1 MAFIYHWC
9 PAGTWDSTVDEYE
22 APSLAEEG
30 FIHFSHK
37 HQVERTAT
45 ALHRGQTD
53 LVLLC
58 VDDTTVEVVDEDCYE
73 LGEEFPHIYAPIPV
87 ASVIAVFPF
96 PSEPDGTFRL
106 PSGLLD

>member
-9 PAGTWDSTVDEYE
+9 PAETWDSTVDEYE

-30 FIHFSHK
+30 FIHFSYK

-73 LGEEFPHIYAPIPV
+73 LGEEFPHVYGPIPV
-87 ASVIAVFPF
+87 ASVVAVLPF
-96 PSEPDGTFRL
+96 PSERDGAFRL
-106 PSGLLD
+106 PEGLP

>member
-1 MAFIYHWC
+1 MAIIYHWC
-9 PAGTWDSTVDEYE
+9 PAEAWDAAVDEYV
-22 APSLAEEG
+22 APSLIEEG
-30 FIHFSHK
+30 FIHFSYR

-73 LGEEFPHIYAPIPV
+73 LGEKFPHVYTPIPV
-87 ASVIAVFPF
+87 ASVIAVLPF
-96 PSEPDGTFRL
+96 PSEPDGAFRL
-106 PSGLLD
+106 PDGLLD